1 MKLVLRQHRVM
12 GAAGFGGAFAPLCGT
27 ALLLLCAF
35 ALTGCGKTGTPET
48 TGNFALLRDGAEI
61 TLDAPA
67 AEVLSGLGAPFVYAE
82 AALSDFPGVERTY
95 CFSGME
101 LRTHPCRDGERISS
115 VRITGSGTK
124 TAEGLCVGSTAEQV
138 QSCFGLASPPGESCT
153 VIRAPEAMTLT
164 IRNNVVTQ
172 IYCFRCS

>member
-1 MKLVLRQHRVM
+1 MKLALRQHRAM
-12 GAAGFGGAFAPLCGT
+12 GAAGFGGAFAPLCGA

-35 ALTGCGKTGTPET
+35 VLTGCGKTGTPET

-82 AALSDFPGVERTY
+82 AALPDFPGVERTY

-101 LRTHPCRDGERISS
+101 LRTYPCRDGERISS

-138 QSCFGLASPPGESCT
+138 QSCFGLTSPPGESCT
-153 VIRAPEAMTLT
+153 VIRSPEAMTLT